1 MTHSDSTRSGLVPL
15 HHLLK
20 RREAENL
27 LAEFKTLLPGVDLAL
42 IRADGRLFVSQGE
55 WTQADLTD
63 QAAWAQLLA
72 QASEGQ
78 VVQTADFLLQPL
90 LPQSH
95 FVGVL
100 VARGLRQGS
109 GQGLAPEDVLRCLQ
123 RSLTMLLTEALEKQ
137 DVVQETLERYR
148 EINLLYHIGETIGA
162 SLDSG
167 QILQLVLVEAN
178 RVIRAD
184 VSAVL
189 LPGTD
194 GRDQLE
200 TQASLGVTEY
210 TEALARAARPL
221 IAQVRSKTRPDITTY
236 STTASEPISVILCVP
251 IKTQE
256 QVLGVVLLGR
266 LAGQKVFTAGDEKLA
281 MALASQAAIAIER
294 TRLHKQEIKQQ
305 RLEEE
310 LEIGRQIQLS
320 LLPASYPM
328 LPGWEFAA
336 NYQAAWQVGGD
347 LYDFIELPAESH
359 QLGLLIADV
368 SGKGVP
374 AALFMAFSRAIIRTE
389 AMTSHNPATVL
400 ERANQLIVH
409 DNRSKLFLS
418 AFYCILDVHT
428 GRLIYTNAGHNR
440 PLWLRVAT
448 GECQELKAPGII
460 LGFFKGIT
468 LEERQIDVAPGDLL
482 VFYTDGITEAWN
494 ATNEM
499 FGQER
504 LQAIVTANSG
514 ASAEE
519 VCQAVLV
526 ALKNFTG
533 DTPLSDDITLLV
545 VKRQNITTLS

>member
-100 VARGLRQGS
+100 VVRGLRQDS

-189 LPGTD
+189 LPSTD

-210 TEALARAARPL
+210 IEALARV
-221 IAQVRSKTRPDITTY
+221 AQHLVDEVRHNARPDITTY

-266 LAGQKVFTAGDEKLA
+266 LAGQPVFTASNEKLA

-294 TRLHKQEIKQQ
+294 TQLHKQEIKRQ

-320 LLPASYPM
+320 LLPASYPI

-389 AMTSHNPATVL
+389 AMTNHNPATVL
-400 ERANQLIVH
+400 EQANQLIVH

-428 GRLIYTNAGHNR
+428 GRLIYTNAGHNW

-448 GECQELKAPGII
+448 GECQELTARGII

-494 ATNEM
+494 ATSEM

-504 LQAIVTANSG
+504 LQAVVTANSR

-545 VKRQNITTLS
+545 VKRQNITPLS